1 MHEVGIT
8 QSIIEIAEQHARRE
22 NAGRI
27 ASVTVEIG
35 SLSGVVPES
44 VEFCFEACSSGTL
57 AEGASLI
64 IKRIQGRGRC
74 SDCETEFDLDT
85 YTFACP
91 ECDGFAVER
100 LCGEELRISEMEID

>member
-35 SLSGVVPES
+35 TLSGVVPES
-44 VEFCFEACSSGTL
+44 VEFCFEACTSGTL

-74 SDCETEFDLDT
+74 GDCGDEFDLDT

-91 ECDGFAVER
+91 
-100 LCGEELRISEMEID
+100 

>member
-8 QSIIEIAEQHARRE
+8 RSIIEIAEENARRE
-22 NAGRI
+22 DAERI
-27 ASVTVEIG
+27 ASITVEIG
-35 SLSGVVPES
+35 SLSGVVPEA
-44 VEFCFEACSSGTL
+44 VEFCFEACTEGTL
-57 AEGASLI
+57 AEGARLI
-64 IKRIQGRGRC
+64 VERIQGRGRC
-74 SDCETEFDLDT
+74 CDCRHEFDLET